1 MSRIPHELIREVQIS
16 TRAAAGLSDYNPSDP
31 TLPALPSLSAA
42 IAAFDP
48 SPPHLRCENC
58 NGRLLRGSESIICV
72 YCGRGPHYDVVPD
85 PISFTS
91 TIGYQ
96 WLLRTLRLDGSVVF
110 GVSEGFGLGY
120 FWGKIGCLNEVRGV
134 GAHGI
139 LVGEEAV
146 WGVEGVMEQDCN
158 SCEIRGWTSTQRSA
172 DNEDVGGRGV
182 GRNAHGPSKGA
193 KWLGLG

>member
-96 WLLRTLRLDGSVVF
+96 WLLRTLRLDGS
-110 GVSEGFGLGY
+110 GC
-120 FWGKIGCLNEVRGV
+120 WGSWDSS
-134 GAHGI
+134 
-139 LVGEEAV
+139 GEEAV
-146 WGVEGVMEQDCN
+146 WGVEGVIEQDCN
-158 SCEIRGWTSTQRSA
+158 SSEIRGSRDQLTIRMLGAVGWDEMHMGPVKGPNGWVLVRS
-172 DNEDVGGRGV
+172 GGGN
-182 GRNAHGPSKGA
+182 GENSK
-193 KWLGLG
+193 

>member
-1 MSRIPHELIREVQIS
+1 MSRIPHELIRQVQIS

-72 YCGRGPHYDVVPD
+72 YCGRGSHYDVVLD

-96 WLLRTLRLDGSVVF
+96 WLLRSLRLDGSMLEC
-110 GVSEGFGLGY
+110 SQ
-120 FWGKIGCLNEVRGV
+120 GV

-139 LVGEEAV
+139 LVGERGCL
-146 WGVEGVMEQDCN
+146 GVERVMEQDCN
-158 SCEIRGWTSTQRSA
+158 SSEIRG
-172 DNEDVGGRGV
+172 
-182 GRNAHGPSKGA
+182 
-193 KWLGLG
+193 